1 MNAMMW
7 IDTWDGIMP
16 APAIIK
22 PRPLWTGKQLFSM
35 ICPKI
40 NFKGKSKVHDEKEN
54 NKHRVRTQA
63 MQANITHH
71 ASSMPT
77 TLHYTTLHYTT
88 LHYTTLHYTTLHY
101 TTLHTIHDTLHYTIL
116 HYTTLHYTTLY
127 TIHYTLYTIH
137 YTLHYFSPFVIPY
150 TPHFCTHPQDP
161 FNFLDSEVLIHSGEL
176 LQGIVDKNTVGTS
189 AGSIVHITWLQ
200 MGWEETRS
208 FMNQIQA
215 IVNYWFCNI
224 SYTVSVS
231 DTVADASTINN
242 IQATLNEAKE
252 KVKNIMTKSQIGK
265 LKMMPG
271 KPLMESF
278 EMNINEVLNDARKT
292 VGLAAQ
298 RTLKDRNAIKGT
310 VLAGSKGSE
319 LNISQIIAW

>member
-1 MNAMMW
+1 
-7 IDTWDGIMP
+7 
-16 APAIIK
+16 
-22 PRPLWTGKQLFSM
+22 
-35 ICPKI
+35 
-40 NFKGKSKVHDEKEN
+40 
-54 NKHRVRTQA
+54 
-63 MQANITHH
+63 
-71 ASSMPT
+71 
-77 TLHYTTLHYTT
+77 
-88 LHYTTLHYTTLHY
+88 
-101 TTLHTIHDTLHYTIL
+101 
-116 HYTTLHYTTLY
+116 
-127 TIHYTLYTIH
+127 
-137 YTLHYFSPFVIPY
+137 
-150 TPHFCTHPQDP
+150 
-161 FNFLDSEVLIHSGEL
+161 
-176 LQGIVDKNTVGTS
+176 
-189 AGSIVHITWLQ
+189 
-200 MGWEETRS
+200 
-208 FMNQIQA
+208 MNQIQA

>member
-101 TTLHTIHDTLHYTIL
+101 TSHYTRYTTL
-116 HYTTLHYTTLY
+116 YYTTLHYTTLHY

-137 YTLHYFSPFVIPY
+137 YTLYTTLLFTIRYTVYPTLLY
-150 TPHFCTHPQDP
+150 TPTGPVQLSGLRGTHSFRGALTGHSRQEHCRHVCRIHRSHHLAADGVGG
-161 FNFLDSEVLIHSGEL
+161 DAVLYEPNPSNCEL
-176 LQGIVDKNTVGTS
+176 LVLQHL
-189 AGSIVHITWLQ
+189 VHC
-200 MGWEETRS
+200 ECE
-208 FMNQIQA
+208 
-215 IVNYWFCNI
+215 
-224 SYTVSVS
+224 
-231 DTVADASTINN
+231 
-242 IQATLNEAKE
+242 
-252 KVKNIMTKSQIGK
+252 
-265 LKMMPG
+265 
-271 KPLMESF
+271 
-278 EMNINEVLNDARKT
+278 
-292 VGLAAQ
+292 
-298 RTLKDRNAIKGT
+298 
-310 VLAGSKGSE
+310 
-319 LNISQIIAW
+319 

>member
-1 MNAMMW
+1 MW

-88 LHYTTLHYTTLHY
+88 LHYY
-101 TTLHTIHDTLHYTIL
+101 
-116 HYTTLHYTTLY
+116 TLY

-189 AGSIVHITWLQ
+189 AGSLVHITWLQ

>member
-1 MNAMMW
+1 MW

-88 LHYTTLHYTTLHY
+88 LHYTTLHFTLYTIHYIILYYTTLHY
-101 TTLHTIHDTLHYTIL
+101 TTLHY
-116 HYTTLHYTTLY
+116 TLY

-137 YTLHYFSPFVIPY
+137 YTTFHHSLYRIPH
-150 TPHFCTHPQDP
+150 TSVHTHR
-161 FNFLDSEVLIHSGEL
+161 
-176 LQGIVDKNTVGTS
+176 
-189 AGSIVHITWLQ
+189 
-200 MGWEETRS
+200 TRS
-208 FMNQIQA
+208 TFWTPRYSFIPGS
-215 IVNYWFCNI
+215 
-224 SYTVSVS
+224 SYR
-231 DTVADASTINN
+231 A
-242 IQATLNEAKE
+242 
-252 KVKNIMTKSQIGK
+252 
-265 LKMMPG
+265 
-271 KPLMESF
+271 
-278 EMNINEVLNDARKT
+278 
-292 VGLAAQ
+292 
-298 RTLKDRNAIKGT
+298 
-310 VLAGSKGSE
+310 
-319 LNISQIIAW
+319 